1 MGNVDRYCGCCCN
14 HSPCSDLLAA
24 HECTASHTARRR
36 DNNDPAASYNA
47 TGNVDRAGNA
57 TGNRAGPGNS
67 GTGNAAGYGTGTSN
81 PAGNASGAAVRLACQ
96 P

>member
-1 MGNVDRYCGCCCN
+1 MGNVDRYRGCCCN

-47 TGNVDRAGNA
+47 TGNVDRTGNA

-67 GTGNAAGYGTGTSN
+67 GTGNAAGYGTGTGN
-81 PAGNASGAAVRLACQ
+81 TAGNTAGNASGAAVR
-96 P
+96 